1 MVGVDVSSAHVNR
14 VLSSFAI
21 NLASVAMR
29 WRGLLCAESD
39 ISGDSVANSFVK
51 PILILMLESAQMP
64 FNFSTTDSV

>member
-21 NLASVAMR
+21 NLASVAMG
-29 WRGLLCAESD
+29 GLLCAESD
-39 ISGDSVANSFVK
+39 ISGDFDANSFVK

-64 FNFSTTDSV
+64 LNFSTTDSV